1 MKPLEHVTIL
11 DLSRVLACPF
21 ASMILAEL
29 GATVIKIEEPN
40 RGDETRSFE
49 PFVEKNG
56 ASESAYYFA
65 CNRGKQSVTVNLR
78 SAEGQAIIRDLARGA
93 DVFVENF
100 PVGTLKR
107 YGLDYP
113 AIRAVNAGI
122 VYASCTGFGQSG
134 PYAQRKGYDTI
145 FQAMGGIMSLTG
157 ERGGPP
163 VKPGLPVADLT
174 SGLWVAIAILS
185 ALQGRAASGQG
196 SHIDFSMLDGQIAL
210 LTLAAARYFA
220 LGEVPPRLGTEH
232 PGRVPS
238 ASFRCADGGYLH
250 ITASDQHWQPLCRAL
265 GLEAWGGDAELQE
278 NAGRLKRRDEVM
290 QQLGAAIAA
299 RPRAEVSAALD
310 AGGVPQGPIRAV
322 DEILAD
328 EHVAARG
335 LVETFAHPTV
345 GEFPA
350 LQVPFKFAGFDDPT
364 VHRPPLLGEHTERV
378 LSERLKFTQERIA
391 ALREAKA
398 I

>member
-1 MKPLEHVTIL
+1 MKPLQHVTIL

-40 RGDETRSFE
+40 RGDETRGFE

-56 ASESAYYFA
+56 AAESAYYFA

-78 SAEGQAIIRDLARGA
+78 SREGQQIICDLARDA
-93 DVFVENF
+93 DVLLENF
-100 PVGTLKR
+100 PVGTLAC

-113 AIRAVNAGI
+113 AIRAVNERI
-122 VYASCTGFGQSG
+122 VYVSCTGFGQSG
-134 PYAQRKGYDTI
+134 PFAQRKGYDTI

-157 ERGGPP
+157 ERGGAP
-163 VKPGLPVADLT
+163 VKPGLPVGDLT

-185 ALQGRAASGQG
+185 GLAGRSDQGRGC
-196 SHIDFSMLDGQIAL
+196 HIDFSMLDGQIAL

-238 ASFRCADGGYLH
+238 ASFLCADGGYLH
-250 ITASDQHWQPLCRAL
+250 ITASDQHWLPLCKVL
-265 GLEAWGGDAELQE
+265 GLEAWGSDAELAG
-278 NAGRLKRRDEVM
+278 NSGRLRRRDEVM
-290 QQLGAAIAA
+290 AKLTAAMAVRARDDLG
-299 RPRAEVSAALD
+299 AALD
-310 AGGVPQGPIRAV
+310 AAGVPQGPIRTV
-322 DEILAD
+322 DEILTD
-328 EHVAARG
+328 EHVAARH
-335 LVETFAHPTV
+335 LVQSFTHPKV

-350 LQVPFKFAGFDDPT
+350 LQVPFKLDGWDDPE
-364 VHRPPLLGEHTERV
+364 VHRPPLLGEHTDSV
-378 LSERLKFTQERIA
+378 LAGRLGLTRERIA
-391 ALREAKA
+391 QLREAKA